1 MLIFLLAI
9 FYMKKF
15 KSVKLNKQ
23 SLKID
28 KDIFRVLGLGL
39 SSFITQCTVLVLF
52 VFMNNMMTKLG
63 AQSKFGADIPLSVYG
78 VISKINSIYI
88 SIVLGVS
95 IGAQPIIGFNYGA
108 GNKERVKETIKR
120 VLIINLIIGIIF
132 NVIFFF

>member
-1 MLIFLLAI
+1 
-9 FYMKKF
+9 
-15 KSVKLNKQ
+15 
-23 SLKID
+23 
-28 KDIFRVLGLGL
+28 
-39 SSFITQCTVLVLF
+39 
-52 VFMNNMMTKLG
+52 MNNMMTKLG

-120 VLIINLIIGIIF
+120 VSRNKI
-132 NVIFFF
+132 